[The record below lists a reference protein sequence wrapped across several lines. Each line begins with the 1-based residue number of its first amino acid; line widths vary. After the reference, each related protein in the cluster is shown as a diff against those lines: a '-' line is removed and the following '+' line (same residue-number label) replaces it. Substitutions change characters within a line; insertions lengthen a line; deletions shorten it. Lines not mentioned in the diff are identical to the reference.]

1 MSELG
6 RPSTED
12 LMQVVL
18 IELLRVY
25 DVLFA
30 MLRIQ
35 DPQVAAAILKKHEDF
50 DIVGPLP
57 FKEPE
62 E

>member
-6 RPSTED
+6 EPNTDD
-12 LMQVVL
+12 LIQVVL

-35 DPQVAAAILKKHEDF
+35 DPHVAQAIYEKHADF
-50 DIVGPLP
+50 KIIGPLP
-57 FKEPE
+57 FEEPE